1 MKKLLLLFFI
11 FLIPIICL
19 TAIDNYFSKKSD
31 LYITQEVTTIIS
43 DVIGEA
49 LSYNKVFQKT
59 DKILNYKY
67 NSDNVI
73 SSIYIDTVIV
83 NELLSNSNLV
93 LSRLLTEGT
102 IEKSIQDISLPL
114 GMLISKSLFTT
125 LGPDINIEVLPITS
139 YKTDIITSLK
149 DYGINNSIFEVY
161 LKIAVNVETI
171 IPLKQS
177 TINYETNILLA
188 SQIIQGEVPYY
199 YYMGEGAIQS
209 LPL

>member
-1 MKKLLLLFFI
+1 MKFK
-11 FLIPIICL
+11 
-19 TAIDNYFSKKSD
+19 
-31 LYITQEVTTIIS
+31 
-43 DVIGEA
+43 
-49 LSYNKVFQKT
+49 YNKE
-59 DKILNYKY
+59 DL
-67 NSDNVI
+67 I
-73 SSIYIDTVIV
+73 SSIYIDTVII
-83 NELLSNSNLV
+83 NELLSSSNLII
-93 LSRLLTEGT
+93 SRLLQEGT
-102 IEKSIQDISLPL
+102 IEKSIQDIKLPL

-149 DYGINNSIFEVY
+149 EYGINNSIFEVY
-161 LKIAVNVETI
+161 LKVYVNVETI

-199 YYMGEGAIQS
+199 YYLGEGTIQS

>member
-11 FLIPIICL
+11 FLIPIISL

-31 LYITQEVTTIIS
+31 IYITQEVTTIIS

-49 LSYNKVFQKT
+49 LNDNKVFQKT
-59 DKILNYKY
+59 DKLLNYKY
-67 NSDNVI
+67 NSDDVI

-102 IEKSIQDISLPL
+102 IEKSIQDIRLPL
-114 GMLISKSLFTT
+114 GMLVSKSLFTT

-139 YKTDIITSLK
+139 YKTDIETSLK

-161 LKIAVNVETI
+161 LKIIVNVETI

-177 TINYETNILLA
+177 TINYETDILLA

-199 YYMGEGAIQS
+199 YYMGEGTIQS

>member
-1 MKKLLLLFFI
+1 MKKILLLFFI
-11 FLIPIICL
+11 FLIPIVLFTC
-19 TAIDNYFSKKSD
+19 IDNYFSEKSD

-49 LSYNKVFQKT
+49 LSENKSFEKT
-59 DKILNYKY
+59 NQLLSYKY
-67 NSDNVI
+67 NSDDLI
-73 SSIYIDTVIV
+73 SSIYINTVIV
-83 NELLSNSNLV
+83 NELVSSSNLII
-93 LSRLLTEGT
+93 SRLLTEGT
-102 IEKSIQDISLPL
+102 IEKSVQDINLPL

-125 LGPDINIEVLPITS
+125 IGPDINIEVLPITS
-139 YKTDIITSLK
+139 YKTDIVTSLK
-149 DYGINNSIFEVY
+149 EYGINNSIFEVY
-161 LKIAVNVETI
+161 LKVMVNVETI

-199 YYMGEGAIQS
+199 YYLGEGTIQS